1 MKTKILLGI
10 MSLAVGLLS
19 ASCDDDD
26 DYSIAKGQLV
36 KSYVTGSSDVTANS
50 AVLHGTVEGLESQS
64 SAAYEVGFYYGS
76 SEQALTEKV
85 AGSLDGSDVT
95 AQLSNLTTNRTIYY
109 QLYVT
114 LQKTVTYKGE
124 VKSLVTTDAR
134 AVTADAAQ
142 VTAFGATLGG
152 SLSDAP
158 ADATCGIVIATAPEA
173 EAVRAGV
180 EVEAASLA
188 SSFAIEQAGL
198 LPNHTYYYAAFLN
211 VGAGTV
217 YGDVKQ
223 FTTADH
229 LLDIDNDFVDLGLS
243 TKWCRYNL
251 GAGSETELGGYF
263 AFGALDGLSSST
275 SLDDYPVCDNI
286 YRTANDVVNVT
297 YGKATI
303 PTADEYAELFACKH
317 VWTEKDGVAGIEFT
331 GPNGNTLF
339 MPAAGKRTG
348 STVADCGEQG
358 HYMTGSVN
366 PSNSSFAVCYNFG
379 SSNNDKGTS
388 PRFVSLSVRPVTVAK
403 NVPFKKEWLYNTW
416 EIDLTEDGEYEVFP
430 GPVYFYGSDDSWA
443 TVTNNEPIVGN
454 SWAWEADFA
463 GNSWTVGDDAR
474 NCRGS
479 MKFFKGKGDVD
490 SVIVT
495 RYVDDMEYVSKG
507 TFTVDEENKTISF
520 SGEGVAALY
529 PSSYNGGLAEE
540 PATNVRIL
548 SLTDKSMQM
557 MVFRNDGQAL
567 GVNYVTALYK
577 YGYKAKLTCYGG
589 DCEDGWSSATLK
601 VPGADP
607 EGTYT
612 LTFKTGNAREGGIVY
627 LLEIEGFAAAYPNS
641 IVTINQIKADG
652 QAVKFDANKF
662 FYGNLEGD
670 GNYRVELYNIWGCGH
685 NASYNGVADSPFRS
699 GGGEVA
705 GAEAALAFEQ
715 TFEVTFSIKKE
726 MPQTLS
732 YPIKFI
738 TVNPDW
744 GGPWDYNE
752 GQAVK
757 VIYENNQYKIDPASN
772 TFNFKYVSD
781 AHAAGSIMTFFQI
794 DGFPFKQ
801 PSVTFNG
808 IRLDGVELTG
818 YDASK
823 IINSEDSG
831 NYRYE
836 LWNCYGATKGNCA
849 FGTANGDVMESLAFS
864 QSMEIS
870 FTMNSLFTEPAW

>member
-76 SEQALTEKV
+76 SDQALTEKV
-85 AGSLDGSDVT
+85 LGSLDGSDVT

-124 VKSLVTTDAR
+124 VKSLVTTDAL

-229 LLDIDNDFVDLGLS
+229 QLDIDNDFVDLGLS

-463 GNSWTVGDDAR
+463 GNSWTVGGDAR

-548 SLTDKSMQM
+548 SLTEKSMQM
-557 MVFRNDGQAL
+557 VGYRSGDNQAL
-567 GVNYVTALYK
+567 SFNYVTALYK
-577 YGYKAKLTCYGG
+577 YGYTAKLTCY
-589 DCEDGWSSATLK
+589 DGNDDNWASATLK
-601 VPGADP
+601 IPGDP
-607 EGTYT
+607 SAIDGKYT
-612 LTFKTGNAREGGIVY
+612 LTFKTDNPRSGGIVY
-627 LLEIEGFAAAYPNS
+627 VLDIEGFAAAYPNA
-641 IVTINQIKADG
+641 IVTIDEIKADG
-652 QAVKFDANKF
+652 SQVLYDASKF
-662 FYGNLEGD
+662 FYGDLEGY
-670 GNYRVELYNIWGCGH
+670 GKYRVELFNIWGCGH
-685 NASYNGVADSPFRS
+685 TEKWDAVADSPFRS
-699 GGGEVA
+699 GGGEVSK
-705 GAEAALAFEQ
+705 ETALAFNS
-715 TFEVTFSIKKE
+715 TFEVTFTVKKE
-726 MPQTLS
+726 MTSLS
-732 YPIKFI
+732 YP
-738 TVNPDW
+738 VNLVTINPGW
-744 GGPWDYNE
+744 GGTWGYNA
-752 GQAVK
+752 GQVVN
-757 VIYENNQYKIDPASN
+757 VIYENNRYRIDP
-772 TFNFKYVSD
+772 TTLNFKYESD
-781 AHAAGSIMTFFQI
+781 AHAAGSIMTYFQI

-808 IRLDGVELTG
+808 IRLDGVEQTG